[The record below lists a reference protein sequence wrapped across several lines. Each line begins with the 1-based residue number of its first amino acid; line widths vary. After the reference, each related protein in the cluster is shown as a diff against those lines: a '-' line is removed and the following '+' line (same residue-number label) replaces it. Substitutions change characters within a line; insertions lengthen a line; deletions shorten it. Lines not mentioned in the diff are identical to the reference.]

1 MGNKTFVRI
10 DVSVKCTNIK
20 SQISVELFQ
29 LDFRAQFVREF
40 AMCGCTAPDYAD
52 EQDLLLLVVVYQ
64 SETIFASSTTDNA
77 SDSQQRGAMS
87 EPCIS
92 LNEALPHI
100 IPSVYSSFLI
110 DKSAEVTVEASACDV
125 WLKSLDEE
133 GERGNVVLNS
143 SIDSKASSLISC
155 SSRVKI
161 EFLSFLFGRV
171 FSSPHSILLSLT
183 DGNLSIADTIF
194 AQVASGGGSEIE
206 LNCSIV
212 EMSGGRLTISD
223 CTFACLYVVTG
234 VLMDS
239 HELAKLS
246 IQQVHASNC
255 SAQRSGLVLRN
266 CKDCQ
271 LQNIQMR
278 GTPSGS
284 SVIVFSSDG
293 SGGHSNIQGIHLE
306 FDDALIS
313 SESLVSVECQETYVE
328 MNFLAVSNTVF
339 GDGCAVRVT
348 SNASTFLLKQSSFQ
362 NITRNSFGP
371 CSASTQE
378 LRANKEPFEELCE
391 WNGSMIDLSNCSG
404 VMKNTTT
411 ANSLKGGLFVS
422 GRSISAQFGL
432 FANNIPN
439 AAGYP
444 SMRNNIVCSD
454 HALLNIQSLKGG
466 DGLKEYSSL
475 WVLSLGCS
483 LSGIT
488 SERTSSFFIP
498 QLHSVKSHQQ
508 GNTLAIDLACF
519 LLLPCCLALQVDSFN
534 DSIHKLRYFHCMHNF
549 LKMKL

>member
-1 MGNKTFVRI
+1 M
-10 DVSVKCTNIK
+10 
-20 SQISVELFQ
+20 
-29 LDFRAQFVREF
+29 
-40 AMCGCTAPDYAD
+40 
-52 EQDLLLLVVVYQ
+52 
-64 SETIFASSTTDNA
+64 
-77 SDSQQRGAMS
+77 
-87 EPCIS
+87 
-92 LNEALPHI
+92 
-100 IPSVYSSFLI
+100 
-110 DKSAEVTVEASACDV
+110 TV
-125 WLKSLDEE
+125 KSLDAE
-133 GERGNVVLNS
+133 GARVSIMLNS

-171 FSSPHSILLSLT
+171 FSSLNSILLSLT

-223 CTFACLYVVTG
+223 CTFAGLYVITG
-234 VLMDS
+234 VLMDF

-246 IQQVHASNC
+246 MQQVHASNC

-271 LQNIQMR
+271 IQNIQMR

-306 FDDALIS
+306 FDDARIS
-313 SESLVSVECQETYVE
+313 SESLVSVECQETDVE

-371 CSASTQE
+371 CCLAASSSSLLVELENCTNQKCISSSEKGRIAALTNLSDVCLSSCVYDVAASTQE
-378 LRANKEPFEELCE
+378 LRANKEPFEDLCE

-411 ANSLKGGLFVS
+411 ANSLKGGLSVS

-454 HALLNIQSLKGG
+454 HALLNIQSLKGE
-466 DGLKEYSSL
+466 DGLKENSSL

-488 SERTSSFFIP
+488 SERASSFFIP